1 MTLRRTVD
9 RIAMRSR
16 RAFALARAVLG
27 RGHAPPAAT
36 AEWVRYRIRSV
47 CSHPD
52 AVHIDVSHGVAVVTG
67 PVLAPERQPIVVAA
81 ASVPGVSSV
90 RDQLSCHAEAD
101 VAELQGAPLQFHARR
116 AKWLARI
123 GRGLLVLFGL
133 SLAWQASRLRR
144 R

>member
-67 PVLAPERQPIVVAA
+67 PVLAPERQPIVVA
-81 ASVPGVSSV
+81 
-90 RDQLSCHAEAD
+90 
-101 VAELQGAPLQFHARR
+101 ELQGAPLQFHARR